1 MSTGYTFDATTLV
14 AKMYKIWLIT
24 FVGLE
29 SCILFNHLWAGVV
42 DMVATSFRCFLRT
55 VRCAVLVYGMAVL
68 ACNSSFP
75 CSLRRVRGVMGS

>member
-42 DMVATSFRCFLRT
+42 DMVAFTIGSVELM
-55 VRCAVLVYGMAVL
+55 VR
-68 ACNSSFP
+68 S
-75 CSLRRVRGVMGS
+75 